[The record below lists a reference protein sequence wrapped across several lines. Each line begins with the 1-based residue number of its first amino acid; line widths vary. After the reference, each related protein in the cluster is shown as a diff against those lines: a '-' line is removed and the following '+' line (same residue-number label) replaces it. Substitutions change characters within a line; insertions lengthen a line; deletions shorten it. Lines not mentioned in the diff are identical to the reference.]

1 MAMSVYSGM
10 TLIEAQQIIGG
21 DYSAFNWKDNIFYKK
36 AYLLRS
42 FNQAIQ
48 DAEGAIGTD
57 EDKPAIIELLL
68 KSEKMLVKDRVKR
81 ISGIKSA
88 RIVPEVELLKRTG
101 YFFDSEKLIGLPEGI
116 VTRASSGVYMVECET
131 NRYRCSLRGK
141 RAGFSSIQQVS
152 VGDRVKVRII
162 NANTGIIEAI
172 LRRSTRFR
180 RKRTNQGK
188 LTQKSSHTLVTN
200 LDGLIIVA
208 AAKDPPI
215 WTQMLDTYL
224 VISEASGITP
234 LICVNKIDLAADRK
248 QILSFLDIYSQIGYD
263 TLTTSAITGEGIK
276 DLKAW
281 MKGKISVVVGLSGV
295 GKSTLLNAIQPG
307 LKLQTQKVNPRKGGR
322 HTTVATELFKLDA
335 GGFIAD
341 TSGIRELNLLEIDQG
356 MMDRYFPEIRSLQQ
370 DCARNPC
377 THLHEEGCTVK
388 AALTDGRIAKSRYQ
402 SYLELRKQK
411 RSN

>member
-88 RIVPEVELLKRTG
+88 RIVPEDELLKRTG
-101 YFFDSEKLIGLPEGI
+101 YLFESEKLIGLPEGI
-116 VTRASSGVYMVECET
+116 VTRASSDVYMVECET
-131 NRYRCSLRGK
+131 NRYQCSLRGK
-141 RAGFSSIQQVS
+141 RAGFNLS
-152 VGDRVKVRII
+152 VGDRVKVQII
-162 NANTGIIEAI
+162 DANTGTIEAI
-172 LRRSTRFR
+172 LRRSNRFR

-188 LTQKSSHTLVTN
+188 LTQKSSQTLVAT

-215 WTQMLDTYL
+215 WTRMLDTYL
-224 VISEASGITP
+224 VIAEASGITP
-234 LICVNKIDLAADRK
+234 LICVNKIDLATDRK
-248 QILSFLDIYSQIGYD
+248 KVLSLLDIYRQIGYH
-263 TLTTSAITGEGIK
+263 TLTTSAITGEGIE
-276 DLKAW
+276 DLQAW

-295 GKSTLLNAIQPG
+295 GKSTLLNAMQPG
-307 LKLQTQKVNPRKGGR
+307 LKLRTQTVDARRGGR
-322 HTTVATELFKLDA
+322 HTTASTEF
-335 GGFIAD
+335 
-341 TSGIRELNLLEIDQG
+341 
-356 MMDRYFPEIRSLQQ
+356 
-370 DCARNPC
+370 
-377 THLHEEGCTVK
+377 
-388 AALTDGRIAKSRYQ
+388 
-402 SYLELRKQK
+402 
-411 RSN
+411 SN